1 MKYILVVGLEYK
13 KYKKSG
19 TVRISAGDRLIDEFR
34 LDVDL
39 PATTVILPH
48 IMQKHYETHGYENM
62 LTDEELLKG
71 MWTREI
77 PCFYKVYKIDE
88 KYLEQTLDITVS
100 NADSDF
106 TNGFMKNSSLIKFST
121 ISMFPASLV
130 QDDCNKFLKMFLKFD
145 RAIAKYNLRRHKT
158 YSTDQNITPPVS
170 WPVLTELEVN
180 FKDKQLNIPDGLYD
194 YTHWLG
200 GDFTIRSQIK
210 KKHGFRYLHSL
221 GTKSHGFLNSWKL
234 NGLVVSSLKQL
245 INSYNED

>member
-39 PATTVILPH
+39 PATTGILPH
-48 IMQKHYETHGYENM
+48 IMQKHYETHGHENL
-62 LTDEELLKG
+62 LTDEESLKE
-71 MWTREI
+71 MWTREL

-88 KYLEQTLDITVS
+88 KYLEQTLDIKVL

-106 TNGFMKNSSLIKFST
+106 NNGFMKNSSLIKFST

-130 QDDCNKFLKMFLKFD
+130 QDDCNKFLKMVLMIN
-145 RAIAKYNLRRHKT
+145 RAIHRYKIRNKVTVIPSELRG
-158 YSTDQNITPPVS
+158 S
-170 WPVLTELEVN
+170 WPVLTELEVK
-180 FKDKQLNIPDGLYD
+180 FKNKQHNIQDGLYRCS
-194 YTHWLG
+194 HWLG

-210 KKHGFRYLHSL
+210 KKHGFRYLHSP
-221 GTKSHGFLNSWKL
+221 GTTSHGFFKSPGPKVH
-234 NGLVVSSLKQL
+234 VVSSLKQL